1 MDDQISKEVPQIR
14 VTGTA
19 IRPGQMDFGL
29 EVLIRI
35 ADIRGLEGSDD
46 TPAELL
52 PAGEPLPMDFW
63 RSPSIE
69 ELALAQHVQ
78 PLRDVRTLFGTWPGE
93 EGDGFEESIRLLRD
107 QSPAGGNRP

>member
-1 MDDQISKEVPQIR
+1 MDDQISKELLQIR

-35 ADIRGLEGSDD
+35 ADIRGLEGSED

-52 PAGEPLPMDFW
+52 PVGKPLPTDFW

-69 ELALAQHVQ
+69 ELATAQDVH
-78 PLRDVRTLFGTWPGE
+78 PLDDVSAIFGTWPGE
-93 EGDGFEESIRLLRD
+93 ESDGFEESIRALRYR
-107 QSPAGGNRP
+107 SLAGGNRP